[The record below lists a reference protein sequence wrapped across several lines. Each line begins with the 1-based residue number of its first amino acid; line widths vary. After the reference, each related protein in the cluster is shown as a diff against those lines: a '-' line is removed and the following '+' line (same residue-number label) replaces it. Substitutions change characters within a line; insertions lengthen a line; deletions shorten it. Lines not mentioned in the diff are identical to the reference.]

1 MTLYSPPEAAQ
12 IVDIA
17 EPTLRAW
24 VAKHGDLLS
33 EYARRSKRR
42 QYTERDIIV
51 LQRIKGL
58 VDDGVGHSEVAMKV
72 AALGLPDEA
81 EEDIAAQEAPRARPS
96 AGADAG
102 ALQIVSMQ
110 LVAAQNDHAQRLTGQ
125 DARIADQAE
134 QIADLRER
142 LARVE
147 AEAEALRRDLDAQ
160 RRAQEALGQRLDDHA
175 GQIGSVGDKVHW
187 HEGIGRTLSNM
198 KS

>member
-33 EYARRSKRR
+33 EYAKRSKRR

-58 VDDGVGHSEVAMKV
+58 VDDGVGHSDVAMKV

-81 EEDIAAQEAPRARPS
+81 DDDIAQEAPRARPS

-110 LVAAQNDHAQRLTGQ
+110 LVAAQNDQSQRLTGQ

-147 AEAEALRRDLDAQ
+147 AEAEALRRDVAAQ
-160 RRAQEALGQRLDDHA
+160 GRLLEALGQRLDGHE
-175 GQIGSVGDKVHW
+175 GIMGSVGDKVHW